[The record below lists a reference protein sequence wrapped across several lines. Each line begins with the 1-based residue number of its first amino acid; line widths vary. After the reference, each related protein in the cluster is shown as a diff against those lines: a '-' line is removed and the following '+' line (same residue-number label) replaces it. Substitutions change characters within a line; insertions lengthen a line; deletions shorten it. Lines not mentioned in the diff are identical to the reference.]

1 MVYFPLVTIQIL
13 LGMTDCHVTIVCYLL
28 PIQLRK
34 ASFCTRF
41 WPVPNVRDQK
51 YKKKPFFLNIFT
63 HVAAPFLAD
72 EQAHMF
78 DSHYV

>member
-1 MVYFPLVTIQIL
+1 VLLAANTAAQGIFLYQIL
-13 LGMTDCHVTIVCYLL
+13 ACPKCEG
-28 PIQLRK
+28 PEIQ
-34 ASFCTRF
+34 
-41 WPVPNVRDQK
+41 
-51 YKKKPFFLNIFT
+51 KKTFFLNIFT